1 MTILDSS
8 QSGKIHQINYL
19 SVKKIISQID
29 FDHFIFASTSHV
41 YKPQDRIIKET
52 DQTKPQNFYAMTKL
66 KAENEIIKNL
76 KNYSILRIFNIYGS
90 KQRDGYIYKD
100 LELKIIKNINLDIK
114 NNYRDFVHV
123 NDVARSINHIIK
135 KKLKGIFNISSG
147 KQKSFK
153 QIVNHLLKKN
163 NFKYSNT
170 VNFTKSNNKSAE
182 ELDEDFATLINTL
195 DIDGDGEIGY
205 SEFIAGTMEIKH
217 WATAERMEQAFHKLD
232 RDHSEALELAEIKVA
247 LGGIDD
253 ATSQDILER
262 FDKNNDGKIDMEEF
276 KAMMLENEANSR
288 KYLNKKFTKTLTG

>member
-1 MTILDSS
+1 MSKKSIALTGFTGHVGSYFFNKYKKKYNFINIKEDIRDIKKIKKKLKNKKINFFIHLAAINRSS
-8 QSGKIHQINYL
+8 DLKKKKIHQINYL

-170 VNFTKSNNKSAE
+170 INFIKSNNKIVGS
-182 ELDEDFATLINTL
+182 N
-195 DIDGDGEIGY
+195 
-205 SEFIAGTMEIKH
+205 SKIKK
-217 WATAERMEQAFHKLD
+217 T
-232 RDHSEALELAEIKVA
+232 
-247 LGGIDD
+247 G
-253 ATSQDILER
+253 
-262 FDKNNDGKIDMEEF
+262 F
-276 KAMMLENEANSR
+276 KFLH
-288 KYLNKKFTKTLTG
+288 TI